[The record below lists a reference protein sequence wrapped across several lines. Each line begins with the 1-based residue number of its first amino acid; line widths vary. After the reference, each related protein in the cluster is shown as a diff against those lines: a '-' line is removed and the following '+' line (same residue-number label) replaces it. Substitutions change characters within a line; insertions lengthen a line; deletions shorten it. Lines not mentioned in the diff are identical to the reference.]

1 MLRFLPNGEWA
12 TAQSLSLPDIDSA
25 RKWIGVEGLNLFPS
39 RYTANPRRPLLRVI
53 PPTYKK
59 QYPVAEYIILKNLST
74 RYLLFRYDLLRVL
87 RRQTEQWKNREQET
101 DNRYQYDQIESE
113 RWPMSCRCRQWNR
126 KKNKER
132 AQVSK
137 EADNH
142 LYDPSPIPNQN
153 GSEDKDNTIKKEKD
167 VP

>member
-1 MLRFLPNGEWA
+1 MAKWIRLPDLNIA
-12 TAQSLSLPDIDSA
+12 IISQSHYIAQSLSLPDIDSA

-87 RRQTEQWKNREQET
+87 RRQTEQ
-101 DNRYQYDQIESE
+101 
-113 RWPMSCRCRQWNR
+113 
-126 KKNKER
+126 
-132 AQVSK
+132 
-137 EADNH
+137 
-142 LYDPSPIPNQN
+142 
-153 GSEDKDNTIKKEKD
+153 
-167 VP
+167 